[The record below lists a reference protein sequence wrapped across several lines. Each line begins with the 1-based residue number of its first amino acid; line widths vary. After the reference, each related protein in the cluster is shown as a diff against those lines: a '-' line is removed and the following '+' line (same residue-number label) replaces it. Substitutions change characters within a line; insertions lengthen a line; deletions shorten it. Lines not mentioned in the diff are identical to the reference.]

1 MVNWSARR
9 FRRNEPTSLRSNA
22 QSEANLRG
30 GAGWDEPP
38 QTWDARQ
45 MRETNPISREVGRG
59 RPTYEETIVR
69 NKAKLEKIGVSGKR
83 MAIACGH
90 TWPGSETCETN
101 PICTWR
107 GSLWGQVRQTNPI
120 CRRWAGKTIVKAKGL
135 GDATRHQGNCAK
147 QDTRDRSLVQPDRP
161 AISARKRGA
170 KPNSATFV
178 VGIKQSQFCG
188 RARKWARAGAFRCQS
203 CQTKPIGSPWR
214 PYKQSQF
221 AAGTCRARACPELAE
236 GTPDPRSGRGQ
247 APRRVEGDR
256 AKQSQF
262 RSTAGETLRLQVS
275 GQDLQCWQRLGIALV
290 RTSHGEREL

>member
-1 MVNWSARR
+1 MRKTKPICAAEPGGTSPRR
-9 FRRNEPTSLRSNA
+9 HGTRGKCAKQTQFLGKSGGDAQPTKRRLCETKPNLVGLGYLGKGRSSYVGRLRRKVECA
-22 QSEANLRG
+22 KRTQFAPAGRNLR
-30 GAGWDEPP
+30 
-38 QTWDARQ
+38 
-45 MRETNPISREVGRG
+45 V
-59 RPTYEETIVR
+59 
-69 NKAKLEKIGVSGKR
+69 
-83 MAIACGH
+83 
-90 TWPGSETCETN
+90 
-101 PICTWR
+101 
-107 GSLWGQVRQTNPI
+107 GQVRQTNPI

-147 QDTRDRSLVQPDRP
+147 QDTRDKSLVQPDRP

-188 RARKWARAGAFRCQS
+188 RARKWAWAGAFRCQS